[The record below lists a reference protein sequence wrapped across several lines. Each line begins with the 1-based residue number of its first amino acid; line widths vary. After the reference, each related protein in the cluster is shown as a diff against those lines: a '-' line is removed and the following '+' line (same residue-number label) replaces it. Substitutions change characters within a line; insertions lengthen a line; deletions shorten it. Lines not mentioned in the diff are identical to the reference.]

1 MRFATS
7 LLNSKAK
14 HTLRALMLIM
24 EGYHGAI
31 PTPPTGNGTLAM
43 PPIQSGQVE
52 SLVDTALNFRKCIH
66 QVLSLKYLVLSFKV
80 IFICFRTICEW
91 NIDVI
96 RITGNTSKNYGDI

>member
-1 MRFATS
+1 MKSTTSPIQMRFATS

-52 SLVDTALNFRKCIH
+52 SLVNAALNFRKCIILMA
-66 QVLSLKYLVLSFKV
+66 LSILF
-80 IFICFRTICEW
+80 
-91 NIDVI
+91 
-96 RITGNTSKNYGDI
+96 